1 MGNTFLHLAL
11 LIIFHFS
18 LPVSSMNLTT
28 ILTDQSALLALKDNV
43 IHDPE
48 NVLTTNWSVSSPVC
62 NWFGVSCGSKQ
73 RRVTAIDLGVVKKYS
88 IQRDSQVL
96 GETSFSQTFQSRLHV
111 PSCKTKPRRNSKAR
125 IKLITAFNDPNPD
138 PRNAWIYGTSTA
150 GRKHVADNNCAVS
163 VLQVALECS
172 VEKPYKSPDMK
183 EVVTKLAKIKVKL
196 MKDMM
201 E

>member
-1 MGNTFLHLAL
+1 MIQTLTLATL
-11 LIIFHFS
+11 GYMAPEYGSEGIVSIKGDVYSFGILMMETIMRKKPTDEMFS
-18 LPVSSMNLTT
+18 
-28 ILTDQSALLALKDNV
+28 
-43 IHDPE
+43 E
-48 NVLTTNWSVSSPVC
+48 
-62 NWFGVSCGSKQ
+62 
-73 RRVTAIDLGVVKKYS
+73 
-88 IQRDSQVL
+88 
-96 GETSFSQTFQSRLHV
+96 ETSLRSLVKETL
-111 PSCKTKPRRNSKAR
+111 PSMLNQFGDTN
-125 IKLITAFNDPNPD
+125 LL
-138 PRNAWIYGTSTA
+138 STA